1 MEQAWSGPHA
11 PGHFSALQGWQGL
24 VREPPVG
31 AHILH
36 IYEDPAQEV
45 EAASLFVIEGARRA
59 ERVCCVGSPREL
71 ASIRRRVEEA
81 GLEADRLI
89 RDGALALVRQL
100 DLNGGPKDHDET
112 SRTALDHFIH
122 AMFHGVPER
131 YPSVRWWGN
140 RVARF
145 FENGL
150 FDRALAFEQLCHER
164 REVLPWSLLCAYDG
178 RKLSP
183 ERHAAAFWDV
193 LRNHSHLIPAG
204 ELGVALELFP
214 NGVRE

>member
-1 MEQAWSGPHA
+1 MEPAWSGPHA

-36 IYEDPAQEV
+36 IYEDPDREI
-45 EAASLFVIEGARRA
+45 EAAPLFAIEGARRA
-59 ERVCCVGSPREL
+59 ERVSC
-71 ASIRRRVEEA
+71 
-81 GLEADRLI
+81 
-89 RDGALALVRQL
+89 
-100 DLNGGPKDHDET
+100 
-112 SRTALDHFIH
+112 
-122 AMFHGVPER
+122 
-131 YPSVRWWGN
+131 
-140 RVARF
+140 VARL
-145 FENGL
+145 FENGR

-204 ELGVALELFP
+204 ELGVALELCP
-214 NGVRE
+214 AGVHE

>member
-1 MEQAWSGPHA
+1 MEQASSGPPA
-11 PGHFSALQGWQGL
+11 PGHFAALQGWQGL
-24 VREPPVG
+24 VRAPPVG

-36 IYEDPAQEV
+36 IYEDPAREV

-59 ERVCCVGSPREL
+59 GRVCCVGSPREL

-150 FDRALAFEQLCHER
+150 FEIGRAH
-164 REVLPWSLLCAYDG
+164 V
-178 RKLSP
+178 
-183 ERHAAAFWDV
+183 
-193 LRNHSHLIPAG
+193 
-204 ELGVALELFP
+204 
-214 NGVRE
+214 

>member
-11 PGHFSALQGWQGL
+11 PGHFAALQGWRGL

-36 IYEDPAQEV
+36 IYEDPAREV

-81 GLEADRLI
+81 GLEADRFI

-100 DLNGGPKDHDET
+100 DPNGGPKDHDET

-131 YPSVRWWGN
+131 YTNVCRRGY
-140 RVARF
+140 RVPRF
-145 FENGL
+145 FEDGL
-150 FDRALAFEQLCHER
+150 FDRALDFEHLCHDR
-164 REVLPWSLLCAYDG
+164 HEVHTGQQHSTYDYP
-178 RKLSP
+178 KLSP
-183 ERHAAAFWDV
+183 ERHPAA
-193 LRNHSHLIPAG
+193 
-204 ELGVALELFP
+204 
-214 NGVRE
+214 

>member
-1 MEQAWSGPHA
+1 MEPAWSGPHA
-11 PGHFSALQGWQGL
+11 PGHFSALQDWQGL

-36 IYEDPAQEV
+36 IYEDPDREI
-45 EAASLFVIEGARRA
+45 EAASLFVIE
-59 ERVCCVGSPREL
+59 
-71 ASIRRRVEEA
+71 EA
-81 GLEADRLI
+81 GLDADRLV

-100 DLNGGPKDHDET
+100 DLNGGPKDDDET
-112 SRTALDHFIH
+112 SRTALDRFIH
-122 AMFHGVPER
+122 AMFRGVPER

-145 FENGL
+145 FENGR

-214 NGVRE
+214 TGVHE

>member
-1 MEQAWSGPHA
+1 MEPAPSGRNAHGDFA
-11 PGHFSALQGWQGL
+11 ELHGWRDL

-36 IYEDPAQEV
+36 IYEDPEREI
-45 EAASLFVIEGARRA
+45 EAATLFVAEGARRG

-71 ASIRRRVEEA
+71 ASIRRRLREA
-81 GLEADRLI
+81 GLDANRLV
-89 RDGALALVRQL
+89 RDGSLALVAQL
-100 DLNGGPKDHDET
+100 ELNGGPRNQDET
-112 SRTALDHFIH
+112 SPTALNRFIH
-122 AMFHGVPER
+122 AMFEGVPDR

-145 FENGL
+145 FENGR
-150 FDRALAFEQLCHER
+150 FDRALAFEQLCQER
-164 REVLPWSLLCAYDG
+164 REVLPWSLLCAYDA

-183 ERHAAAFWDV
+183 ERHAVAFWDV

-204 ELGVALELFP
+204 NLGVALELFP
-214 NGVRE
+214 NGVQE

>member
-1 MEQAWSGPHA
+1 GPVLTPPA
-11 PGHFSALQGWQGL
+11 TSPRYKTGKALSASRPWGPIYYISTRTRIEKSRPRPSSSL
-24 VREPPVG
+24 RESAGPRG
-31 AHILH
+31 S
-36 IYEDPAQEV
+36 
-45 EAASLFVIEGARRA
+45 AASAAPENWPPFDDASRKPALTRIDWSET
-59 ERVCCVGSPREL
+59 ER
-71 ASIRRRVEEA
+71 
-81 GLEADRLI
+81 
-89 RDGALALVRQL
+89 
-100 DLNGGPKDHDET
+100 
-112 SRTALDHFIH
+112 SR
-122 AMFHGVPER
+122 
-131 YPSVRWWGN
+131 PSVRWWGN

-145 FENGL
+145 FENGR

-214 NGVRE
+214 T

>member
-1 MEQAWSGPHA
+1 MEPSPSAQDA
-11 PGHFSALQGWQGL
+11 PGHFSALPDWKDL
-24 VREPPVG
+24 VREPPLG

-36 IYEDPAQEV
+36 IYEDPNREI
-45 EAASLFVIEGARRA
+45 EAASLFVVEGVRKA

-71 ASIRRRVEEA
+71 ASIRR
-81 GLEADRLI
+81 GLGDDGLDADRLI
-89 RDGALALVRQL
+89 RSGSLALVRQL
-100 DLNGGPKDHDET
+100 DLNGGPADGEET
-112 SRTALDHFIH
+112 SPSALNRFIH
-122 AMFHGVPER
+122 AMFLGVPER

-150 FDRALAFEQLCHER
+150 FDRAMAFEQLCQER
-164 REVLPWSLLCAYDG
+164 REVLPWSLLCAYDA
-178 RKLSP
+178 RKLDP

-204 ELGVALELFP
+204 DLGVALELFP
-214 NGVRE
+214 NGVHE